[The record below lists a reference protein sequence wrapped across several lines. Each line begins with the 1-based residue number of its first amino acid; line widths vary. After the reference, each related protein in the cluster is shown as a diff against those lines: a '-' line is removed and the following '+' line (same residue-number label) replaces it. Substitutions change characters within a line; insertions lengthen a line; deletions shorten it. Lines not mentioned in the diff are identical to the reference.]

1 MAYTNMDAN
10 INGKK
15 VAQSILKLLD
25 ENKENIEKANK
36 IDIKNNNGF
45 KINFDMFQKL
55 NNEINAIEEVY
66 RKIIS
71 MKKNENNYLEGKQ
84 IDNLGTICLAYDGN
98 TYCLLDL
105 ALKAILAHNS
115 IIITSESD
123 YMKATNELIL
133 ILIQRMLEA
142 YNIDKNLVQI
152 LYTSRIEELLSN
164 STSINRVFA
173 IGNKNFQDK
182 NIISALQKK
191 NIPIKFVEKFE
202 LDKLANGNHQGIMI
216 SIPDY
221 EYVSLDEL
229 LEKENPLLV
238 ILDHLEDPHNFGA
251 IIRTCEAAGVDGI
264 IIPKDRSVSVN
275 STVMK
280 TSAGA
285 LNNMKI
291 CMVTNLNSTI
301 KELKKNGI
309 WIIGTDMVNS
319 VSYTKIDYDIP
330 LALVIGSEGFGISR
344 LVRESCDYIV
354 NIPMVGKVNSL
365 NASVAAG
372 VLIYKIFEKRN
383 F

>member
-1 MAYTNMDAN
+1 MY
-10 INGKK
+10 IYGKNVVK
-15 VAQSILKLLD
+15 EALLN
-25 ENKENIEKANK
+25 NK
-36 IDIKNNNGF
+36 
-45 KINFDMFQKL
+45 KINK
-55 NNEINAIEEVY
+55 AY
-66 RKIIS
+66 
-71 MKKNENNYLEGKQ
+71 
-84 IDNLGTICLAYDGN
+84 ICKDF
-98 TYCLLDL
+98 
-105 ALKAILAHNS
+105 S
-115 IIITSESD
+115 
-123 YMKATNELIL
+123 
-133 ILIQRMLEA
+133 
-142 YNIDKNLVQI
+142 
-152 LYTSRIEELLSN
+152 
-164 STSINRVFA
+164 
-173 IGNKNFQDK
+173 DK
-182 NIISALQKK
+182 NIISDLQKR
-191 NIPIKFVEKFE
+191 NICIDYVTKFE
-202 LDKLANGNHQGIMI
+202 LDKLENGNHQGII
-216 SIPDY
+216 LSVPEFNY
-221 EYVSLDEL
+221 SKLEEL
-229 LEKENPLLV
+229 LVSDKPFLV

-330 LALVIGSEGFGISR
+330 LALVISSEGFGISR
-344 LVRESCDYIV
+344 LVRESCDYVV